1 MGFFDSPPRPVKIK
15 LLNVENG
22 GSNAVISYMAIYANK
37 STENFRVNVKLL
49 KSSFYYLAN
58 PRMTKAECLG
68 KVYVG
73 MLKTDVRLLFVVTL
87 SDGTVALIQ
96 EQEGT
101 TRCNNVLAL
110 SMSDDDSEE
119 VTTETKAELSPT
131 VKTNQWERSEV
142 DMDIPVEILPNL
154 YSLRVSNVSIK
165 RRQTYKNGSKEYD
178 SIAFKCRV
186 NYSLNGRKE
195 GKRYIIVTTY
205 DENGGVKDIRGEYD
219 KHHFTEAGFEFIEW
233 NFDDYDKYPISKIG
247 ISIKEI

>member
-68 KVYVG
+68 KVYIG
-73 MLKTDVRLLFVVTL
+73 ILKTDVRLLFVVTL
-87 SDGTVALIQ
+87 SDGTVDLIQ

-101 TRCNNVLAL
+101 NRCNNVLAL
-110 SMSDDDSEE
+110 SMSEEYSEE
-119 VTTETKAELSPT
+119 VTTKAKAEPST
-131 VKTNQWERSEV
+131 TAATNQWEHFET
-142 DMDIPVEILPNL
+142 DLDIPIEILPNL
-154 YSLRVSNVSIK
+154 YSLSTSNVSIK
-165 RRQTYKNGSKEYD
+165 RRQTYENGIKKYD
-178 SIAFKCRV
+178 TLAFKCRV

-195 GKRYIIVTTY
+195 GKRYIIITTY
-205 DENGGVKDIRGEYD
+205 DEHGGVKDIRGEYD
-219 KHHFTEAGFEFIEW
+219 KHHFTAAGFEFIEW
-233 NFDDYDKYPISKIG
+233 NFDNYDKYTISKIG
-247 ISIKEI
+247 ISIKEV